1 MKQVKTGSRRN
12 REANIH
18 SARDSDSN
26 SNRRRED
33 RYLLIAEIVA
43 SKKQTDSY
51 IESAYGSNWDG
62 C

>member
-1 MKQVKTGSRRN
+1 MKRVKTGSRRN
-12 REANIH
+12 RETNTH
-18 SARDSDSN
+18 SARDSD